1 MNDLPPADSPAPAPA
16 APADAGTP
24 SRWQRLGLRTQL
36 ALVFGS
42 LLVGVTVLM
51 SLAFGE
57 LLRWRMEQ
65 EVSNSL
71 HTVASNA
78 SRELANGLFGRA
90 HTVQVLAASP
100 ELWVQGLDAP
110 GVDALLNRARALTPS
125 NLWIGVADAE
135 GTVRSATDRLL
146 LNSDVSDRPW
156 FEPGLQ
162 RVHVGDVRSSSQL
175 TALLPPTTDGSAQ
188 RFMDFAAPIRVGGLT
203 QGVLCMHSSWQ
214 WVRETMRT
222 LQQAD
227 SGDRQIELF
236 IFDRNGRLLHAPG
249 DSLQR
254 WTELDQRLP
263 VTRALT
269 PGSAL
274 LPVQIAQW
282 RDSPQRF
289 LTATVALQ
297 ARSQTT
303 DMGWHIVAR
312 QPQDSAYAPARQA
325 MHQVLAGGLAAALLA
340 AVIAWLVARRLS
352 QDLKRLARAA
362 NDIHGS
368 GAAADIPRLHSSRE
382 VQRLSEA
389 LRGSIAQ
396 LQSANEAMECQVRER
411 TLQLQQANT
420 ELEHQARSDP
430 LTGLLNRRGF
440 EFQLDFAMALARR
453 SGRPL
458 SVLVIDVDHF
468 KRINDQHGHDEGDAV
483 LRTLA
488 RVLRQRLRESD
499 VLARMGGEE
508 FLALLP
514 DTTADAAVTI
524 AEQLR
529 ELLAHSPMAH
539 GEPVTASMGV
549 ATLRGTTDT
558 AAAMLR
564 RGDEALYEAKGAGRN
579 NVRLQR

>member
-1 MNDLPPADSPAPAPA
+1 M
-16 APADAGTP
+16 
-24 SRWQRLGLRTQL
+24 GLRSQL
-36 ALVFGS
+36 AVVFGS
-42 LLVGVTVLM
+42 LLVSVTVLM

-65 EVSNSL
+65 EVSTSL
-71 HTVASNA
+71 HTVAINA
-78 SRELANGLFGRA
+78 ARELSDGLFSRA

-100 ELWVQGLDAP
+100 ELWAQGLDAP
-110 GVDALLNRARALTPS
+110 GVGALLHRARALTPS

-146 LNSDVSDRPW
+146 VGSDVSDRPW

-175 TALLPPTTDGSAQ
+175 SALLPRTADGSAQ
-188 RFMDFAAPIRVGGLT
+188 RFMDFAAPIRVGSLT
-203 QGVLCMHSSWQ
+203 QGVLCIHSSWE

-236 IFDRNGRLLHAPG
+236 IFDRNGRLIHAPG
-249 DSLQR
+249 DTMERLAG
-254 WTELDQRLP
+254 LDQRLP
-263 VTRALT
+263 VSSATAAGT
-269 PGSAL
+269 AL

-282 RDSPQRF
+282 QDSPQRF
-289 LTATVALQ
+289 LTAAVPLQ
-297 ARSQTT
+297 ARNQTT
-303 DMGWHIVAR
+303 ALGWHIVAR
-312 QPQDSAYAPARQA
+312 QPHDSAYAPARQA
-325 MHQVLAGGLAAALLA
+325 MHQVLAGGLGAALVA
-340 AVIAWLVARRLS
+340 AVIAWVVARRLS

-362 NDIHGS
+362 KGIHGH
-368 GAAADIPRLHSSRE
+368 GAAADIPELHSSRE
-382 VQRLSEA
+382 VHRLSQA
-389 LRGSIAQ
+389 LRGSITQ
-396 LQSANEAMECQVRER
+396 LQSANEAMERQVRER
-411 TLQLQQANT
+411 TLQLQQANA

-440 EFQLDFAMALARR
+440 EFQMDFAMALARR

-468 KRINDQHGHDEGDAV
+468 KRINDQHGHDMGDAV

-488 RVLRQRLRESD
+488 RTFRTRLRESD

-514 DTTADAAVTI
+514 DTTADAAVAI

-529 ELLAHSPMAH
+529 ELLAATPMAH
-539 GEPVTASMGV
+539 GEQVTASMGV

-564 RGDEALYEAKGAGRN
+564 RGDQALYEAKGAGRN
-579 NVRLQR
+579 NVQLQR

>member
-1 MNDLPPADSPAPAPA
+1 MNELFPPDSPAPASSTA
-16 APADAGTP
+16 P

-57 LLRWRMEQ
+57 LLRWRMER
-65 EVSNSL
+65 EVSASL
-71 HTVASNA
+71 HAMASNA
-78 SRELANGLFGRA
+78 ARQLSDGLFSRA
-90 HTVQVLAASP
+90 HTVEVLAASP
-100 ELWVQGLDAP
+100 ELWIQGLESP
-110 GVDALLNRARALTPS
+110 GVGALLNRARSLTPT

-135 GTVRSATDRLL
+135 GTVRSATDQVLVGH
-146 LNSDVSDRPW
+146 DVSDRPW

-162 RVHVGDVRSSSQL
+162 RVHVGDVRASSPAMS
-175 TALLPPTTDGSAQ
+175 ALLPPAADGAPR
-188 RFMDFAAPIRVGGLT
+188 RFMDFAAPIRVGDLT
-203 QGVLCMHSSWQ
+203 QGVLCMHSSWE
-214 WVRETMRT
+214 WVRETMQT

-227 SGDRQIELF
+227 SADRQIGLF
-236 IFDRNGRLLHAPG
+236 IFDRRGRLIHAPG
-249 DSLQR
+249 DSL
-254 WTELDQRLP
+254 EPLLALDQRLP
-263 VTRALT
+263 VAHTV
-269 PGSAL
+269 SADTADATL
-274 LPVQIAQW
+274 QPVQVARWQ
-282 RDSPQRF
+282 DSPQSF
-289 LTATVALQ
+289 LTATVPLQ
-297 ARSQTT
+297 AHNRATA
-303 DMGWHIVAR
+303 MGWHIVAR
-312 QPQDSAYAPARQA
+312 QPHDSAYAPARQA
-325 MHQVLAGGLAAALLA
+325 MHQVLAGGLAAALVA

-362 NDIHGS
+362 NGIDGS
-368 GAAADIPRLHSSRE
+368 GAASDIPQLHSSRE
-382 VQRLSEA
+382 VHRLSQA

-396 LQSANEAMECQVRER
+396 LRSANEAMERQVRER
-411 TLQLQQANT
+411 TLQLQQANA

-440 EFQLDFAMALARR
+440 DFQLDFAMALARR

-468 KRINDQHGHDEGDAV
+468 KRINDQHGHDMGDAV

-488 RVLRQRLRESD
+488 RAFRMRLRESD

-514 DTTADAAVTI
+514 DTTADAAVVI

-529 ELLAHSPMAH
+529 ELLAATPMAH
-539 GEPVTASMGV
+539 GEPVTASVGV

-558 AAAMLR
+558 ATAMLR

-579 NVRLQR
+579 NVQLQR